1 MSTETFLR
9 LPEEKRNRVLDA
21 AWEEFTRVR
30 YADVSINKIIIKARI
45 PRGSFY
51 QYFRD
56 KEDLFAYLM
65 RDIRDQVAGIFGA
78 LLQEAKGDIFAIH
91 LMAYDRFLV
100 QERSPLVDRWIRLLK
115 LNQGMEIHKIIP
127 CSRDENIVDDFW
139 TLVATDR
146 FRQKDRAYVKLVFS
160 LTGMALGNAVM
171 ETLSDPEHQ
180 ELFRQDLEQRLEI
193 VRRGCLTDPDEGG
206 AL

>member
-1 MSTETFLR
+1 
-9 LPEEKRNRVLDA
+9 
-21 AWEEFTRVR
+21 
-30 YADVSINKIIIKARI
+30 
-45 PRGSFY
+45 
-51 QYFRD
+51 
-56 KEDLFAYLM
+56 
-65 RDIRDQVAGIFGA
+65 
-78 LLQEAKGDIFAIH
+78 
-91 LMAYDRFLV
+91 MAYDRFLV

-139 TLVATDR
+139 TLVDTDR
-146 FRQKDRAYVKLVFS
+146 FRQKDREYVKLVFS

-193 VRRGCLTDPDEGG
+193 VRRGCLTAPDEGET
-206 AL
+206 L